1 MLLLIAAYLT
11 ALTLAPVMLGIGQV
25 ATFPLTY
32 VATRSRVRFLDVVDE
47 LLEGFIG
54 GFGAL
59 WLGTVIFDWLS
70 QTPHWSLP
78 LLYVAGALPYYV
90 ARIHKSATSY
100 QDVSEMVGVGL
111 GLLAAAL
118 YCLPE
123 VQSWA
128 LNLLAMLP
136 AM

>member
-11 ALTLAPVMLGIGQV
+11 ALTLAPVMLGLGQV

-32 VATRSRVRFLDVVDE
+32 VATRSRVKLLDVLDE

-59 WLGTVIFDWLS
+59 WLATVVFDWLA

-78 LLYVAGALPYYV
+78 ILYAAAALPYYLS
-90 ARIHKSATSY
+90 RIHKSATSY
-100 QDVSEMVGVGL
+100 QDVAEMIGAGL
-111 GLLAAAL
+111 GLAAGAVL
-118 YCLPE
+118 LFPE
-123 VQSWA
+123 IQSWA
-128 LNLLAMLP
+128 LTLVASP
-136 AM
+136 PGF

>member
-11 ALTLAPVMLGIGQV
+11 ALTLAPVMLGLGQV

-32 VATRSRVRFLDVVDE
+32 VATRSRVKLLDVLDE

-59 WLGTVIFDWLS
+59 WLATVVFDWLV

-78 LLYVAGALPYYV
+78 ILYAAAALPYYLS
-90 ARIHKSATSY
+90 RIHKSATSY
-100 QDVSEMVGVGL
+100 QDVAEMIGAGL
-111 GLLAAAL
+111 GLAAGAVL
-118 YCLPE
+118 LFPE
-123 VQSWA
+123 IQSWA
-128 LNLLAMLP
+128 LTLVASPP
-136 AM
+136 AF